1 MTMSEEIDI
10 KRKQV
15 ADQCRAVAHL
25 ATALAQVSEDWA
37 KMLAAPSGADE
48 LLDMVGDR
56 SAGHMETLGDILN
69 GMDAIDDDDGW
80 IDPIF
85 EKSHE
90 MFPQQD
96 EMEIA
101 IYAAADAARRD
112 ERDKTIDECA
122 KVAGE
127 TVYAALMDHSRDIAE
142 YVEQMIRTHQPPPS
156 EL

>member
-1 MTMSEEIDI
+1 MTNDEILE

-37 KMLAAPSGADE
+37 KMLAAPGGADE

-101 IYAAADAARRD
+101 IYAAADAARQD
-112 ERDKTIDECA
+112 ERDKTIEECA
-122 KVAGE
+122 KVADACAKSAE
-127 TVYAALMDHSRDIAE
+127 FAEMPAAQVRLEACAAA
-142 YVEQMIRTHQPPPS
+142 IRA
-156 EL
+156 LKG